1 MAEPSKTPAPPPQAG
16 TPPTPRP
23 TPPPAGKELDADQL
37 QGIVGGA
44 GRRDGLS

>member
-16 TPPTPRP
+16 TPPTPGRR
-23 TPPPAGKELDADQL
+23 PAGGQGAGRDQL